1 MRRAP
6 LVFPGDAA
14 QIPEGR
20 ADRRRGARA
29 RRARAPDAVLFRS

>member
-20 ADRRRGARA
+20 ADRRRGTPA
-29 RRARAPDAVLFRS
+29 RRARAADVVLLRS